1 MSDTAV
7 AFRAVNK
14 RFGDHPALRQLSF
27 SAPSGR
33 ITGLVGPDGAGKT
46 TILRLCAGLLL
57 PDSGEIELG
66 GGRPRI
72 GYMPQRFGLY
82 EDLTVEEN
90 LDLYADLH
98 EVSSAERRGRL
109 DQLLDFTGLGPFT
122 QRLAGKLSGGMRQK
136 LGLACVL
143 MERPRLLLLDEPT
156 VGVDPL
162 SRRDLWSM
170 IRAMMEAGTSVL
182 VSTAYLDEAEQCDE
196 VLMLHKGERLAHG
209 PPASFREP
217 LQGRCFSLAL
227 TGRARRQR
235 LQSLQE
241 TPGVLDAV
249 VQGDHIRLLLES
261 GREIDQLGL
270 KERVTAETPRFEDAF
285 IALTAT
291 QRAAPPPSPSPPTTV
306 ARTSDEVVI
315 TLEQVQRSFGAFVAV
330 KGIDLAVKR
339 GEIFG
344 LLGPNGAG
352 KSTVIRMLCGLLPP
366 SAGAARVLGL
376 DLARSPGQVRSRIGY
391 MSQRF
396 SLYRQLSVAQNLRF
410 FAGAYGLTGQ
420 ARRRR
425 IDAALAEFGLET
437 HIDSTSA
444 ELPLGYQQRL
454 ALACA
459 LMHKPEIVFLDEP
472 TSGVDPLARRE
483 FWHRINTLA
492 EQGVTVLVTTH
503 FIAEAEYCDRLA
515 IMHEG
520 RLIAEETPERLKA
533 AGRRDGEPL
542 PSLEESFVRLVEQ
555 QQRRQESRG
564 SMDKQ
569 ERC

>member
-1 MSDTAV
+1 M
-7 AFRAVNK
+7 
-14 RFGDHPALRQLSF
+14 
-27 SAPSGR
+27 
-33 ITGLVGPDGAGKT
+33 
-46 TILRLCAGLLL
+46 
-57 PDSGEIELG
+57 
-66 GGRPRI
+66 
-72 GYMPQRFGLY
+72 
-82 EDLTVEEN
+82 
-90 LDLYADLH
+90 
-98 EVSSAERRGRL
+98 SSAERRSRL

-122 QRLAGKLSGGMRQK
+122 QRLAGKLSGGMKQK

-162 SRRDLWSM
+162 SRRDLWRM

-196 VLMLHKGERLAHG
+196 VLMLHKGERLAQG
-209 PPASFREP
+209 TPDSFREA

-227 TGRARRQR
+227 TGRARRKK
-235 LQSLQE
+235 LQQLQQ

-249 VQGDHIRLLLES
+249 VQGDHIRLLLEA
-261 GREIDQLGL
+261 GCDIARLGL
-270 KERVTAETPRFEDAF
+270 EEKVVPEPPRFEDAF
-285 IALTAT
+285 IALTAA
-291 QRAAPPPSPSPPTTV
+291 QRQSAPQPTV
-306 ARTSDEVVI
+306 EESRSVEPIPDETVI
-315 TLEQVQRSFGAFVAV
+315 TLEQVQRRFGAFVAV
-330 KGIDLAVKR
+330 KGIDLAVRR

-376 DLARSPGQVRSRIGY
+376 DLARSPGQVRRRIGY

-396 SLYRQLSVAQNLRF
+396 SLYRQLSVGQNLRF
-410 FAGAYGLTGQ
+410 FAGAYGLTGR
-420 ARRRR
+420 ARKRR
-425 IDAALAEFGLET
+425 IDTALAEFGLEAHT
-437 HIDSTSA
+437 DSTSA

-483 FWHRINTLA
+483 FWHRINLLA

-520 RLIAEETPERLKA
+520 RIIAEETPERLKA
-533 AGRRDGEPL
+533 AGQRDGEPL

-555 QQRRQESRG
+555 QVLGERRS
-564 SMDKQ
+564 
-569 ERC
+569 